1 MIAVVDESS
10 CAVAEM
16 AQVAQWY
23 LDSSARQCGACT
35 WGLKDLAGATRAIAL
50 GRPGS
55 RLDDIPRW
63 TSMVRGRGACHLPDG
78 KASFLESGIA
88 TFAAEVVEHQHGHC
102 NREDHWLLPTPAQDA
117 WP

>member
-1 MIAVVDESS
+1 
-10 CAVAEM
+10 
-16 AQVAQWY
+16 
-23 LDSSARQCGACT
+23 
-35 WGLKDLAGATRAIAL
+35 
-50 GRPGS
+50 
-55 RLDDIPRW
+55 
-63 TSMVRGRGACHLPDG
+63 MVRGRGACHLPDG